1 MSAPYTRAW
10 FASVV
15 AIGAVGMVLAAVT
28 GPAGADQ
35 WTGPD
40 KTQHAIAGA
49 AIGSAMT
56 LGTKSAAYGCAAAAG
71 VGALKE
77 VADSRSANHTAS
89 FKDFAVTAL
98 AGCLASGATGL
109 VITPTAVIYRKEF

>member
-1 MSAPYTRAW
+1 MTAAYSTTWWAAVL
-10 FASVV
+10 S
-15 AIGAVGMVLAAVT
+15 IGAVGIALTVAT
-28 GPAGADQ
+28 GPADADQ

-49 AIGSAMT
+49 AIGSAVT

-77 VADSRSANHTAS
+77 VADSRSTQHTAS

-109 VITPTAVIYRKEF
+109 IVTPTAVIYRKEF